1 MSENIAKEESKVT
14 LEYTGKLDNGEVF
27 DTSEG
32 REPLTFTVDAK
43 QVVKGFNDAVK
54 GMKEGEEKEFKLEPK
69 DSYGDVNP
77 QLIQEVPKD
86 KLPKDVEPKVGMVL
100 SLKAP
105 EGKTYGARIA
115 EVGDA
120 TVKIDLNHPL
130 AGKSLTFKV
139 KIVKIE

>member
-1 MSENIAKEESKVT
+1 MSENLAKEGSKIT
-14 LEYTGKLDNGEVF
+14 LDYTGKLDNGEVF

-43 QVVKGFNDAVK
+43 QVVKGFNDAIK

-69 DSYGDVNP
+69 DAYGDQNP
-77 QLIQEVPKD
+77 QLVQEVPKD

-105 EGKTYGARIA
+105 DGKQYGARIA
-115 EVGDA
+115 EVGEA

-130 AGKSLTFKV
+130 AGKSLTFNV